1 MKTLYLTSNG
11 ANICID
17 DEQNTAEWIDSERE
31 AIQRIYL
38 AKEPMHIV
46 YNAGEYKRELDVEEN
61 DLIITFYTADFE
73 NRIISVKSEDW
84 ANNLKKYRIKQEE
97 YNMKLAAS
105 KELEEDSPA
114 YACDECCVKCAA

>member
-17 DEQNTAEWIDSERE
+17 TENQTAEWIDCERE

-46 YNAGEYKRELDVEEN
+46 YTAGDYKRELDVEEN
-61 DLIITFYTADFE
+61 DLIITFYTGDFE

-84 ANNLKKYRIKQEE
+84 ANNLKNWKTKQAEA
-97 YNMKLAAS
+97 KLSAC
-105 KELEEDSPA
+105 EVPC
-114 YACDECCVKCAA
+114 CDECCNKCAA

>member
-17 DEQNTAEWIDSERE
+17 TENQTAEWISSERE

-38 AKEPMHIV
+38 AEEPMHVI
-46 YNAGEYKRELDVEEN
+46 YTAGGYKRELDVEEN
-61 DLIITFYTADFE
+61 DLIITFYTDDFE

-84 ANNLKKYRIKQEE
+84 VNNLKSWKTKEAE
-97 YNMKLAAS
+97 AKLS
-105 KELEEDSPA
+105 
-114 YACDECCVKCAA
+114 ACEVPECCGKCAA

>member
-17 DEQNTAEWIDSERE
+17 DEQNTAEWIDTERE

-61 DLIITFYTADFE
+61 DLIITFYTDDFE

-84 ANNLKKYRIKQEE
+84 VNNLKNWRAKEADA
-97 YNMKLAAS
+97 KLSACT
-105 KELEEDSPA
+105 
-114 YACDECCVKCAA
+114 CDECCDKCAA

>member
-17 DEQNTAEWIDSERE
+17 DEQKTAEWIDSERE

-61 DLIITFYTADFE
+61 DLIITFYTDDFE

-84 ANNLKKYRIKQEE
+84 VNNLKNWKTKQAEA
-97 YNMKLAAS
+97 KLSAC
-105 KELEEDSPA
+105 EVPC
-114 YACDECCVKCAA
+114 CDECCGKCAA

>member
-17 DEQNTAEWIDSERE
+17 DEQNTAEWISTERE
-31 AIQRIYL
+31 SIQRIYL

-61 DLIITFYTADFE
+61 DLIITFYTDDFE

-84 ANNLKKYRIKQEE
+84 VNNLKNWRAKEADA
-97 YNMKLAAS
+97 KLS
-105 KELEEDSPA
+105 
-114 YACDECCVKCAA
+114 ACEIHCCDKCAA